1 MSGNTPK
8 RTPLHQTMRYLFGIA
23 MIALIIYG
31 LSLIPYE
38 ILREERFRLF
48 GEASAVG
55 VVTEVMIRETAEQEK
70 RFVVTYSYVDQDGLP
85 REASAP
91 LPEKVWKSFHKGS
104 RVRVTYALSHPG
116 LSRIKDEIEPPFQL
130 WLRNAIN

>member
-1 MSGNTPK
+1 
-8 RTPLHQTMRYLFGIA
+8 MRYLFGTA

-48 GEASAVG
+48 GEANAVG
-55 VVTEVMIRETAEQEK
+55 VVTKVMTRETAEDDK

-85 REASAP
+85 RQATAP
-91 LPEKVWKSFHKGS
+91 VPEKLWKTYHKGS
-104 RVRVTYALSHPG
+104 RVHVTYALSHPG
-116 LSRIKDEIEPPFQL
+116 LSRIKGEIEPPFQL
-130 WLRNAIN
+130 WLRDVLD